1 MKFST
6 SACKGLAICILLF
19 SAVITRY
26 SYAADL
32 AEVYRLALTS
42 DPQFRQ
48 VAANKRAVLETRPQA
63 LANLLPQI
71 SASAD
76 ISGNSGN
83 RTGSNANSFDNGN
96 LGVFDNSAGPGV
108 SRDTNSDGLGYS
120 LNLSQPIF
128 HGDRYLRLKQ
138 ADNSIKQA
146 DAELSAAQID
156 LALRVSTAYFNVLA
170 AVDNLT
176 FAEAEKRSLSQQL
189 EQAKQRFEVGLTAVT
204 DVQEAQA
211 GYDRAVADEIQAINN
226 IDNTREALRE
236 ITGEYLMDLES
247 LMESFPL
254 VTPEPA
260 DIDSWSNTAI
270 SSNLD
275 VIAAM
280 HAVDIARDEI
290 KVQQSGH
297 LPTVDLT
304 ARRTYSENDTNG
316 DSENTNN
323 SIGLQLNVP
332 LYSGGAVS
340 SRTRASRERLQQQ
353 LDLLEQL
360 RRQAHRQSR
369 ESYLGVI
376 SGISRIKALEQAVVS
391 SEVALEATRAG
402 FEVGTRTAVD
412 VVTSERALFQAK
424 RDLSRSRYDYI
435 INTLNLKQAAG
446 LLTVDDIDR
455 INQWLQ

>member
-6 SACKGLAICILLF
+6 RARKNLLICTLLF
-19 SAVITRY
+19 SAGITRY
-26 SYAADL
+26 SHGADL
-32 AEVYRLALTS
+32 SEVYRLALTS

-48 VAANKRAVLETRPQA
+48 VAANKRAVLESRPQA

-76 ISGNSGN
+76 ISGNSGE
-83 RTGSNANSFDNGN
+83 RTGSNANSFDSNGN
-96 LGVFDNSAGPGV
+96 PSVFDNGNPGV

-120 LNLSQPIF
+120 LNLTQPIF
-128 HGDRYLRLKQ
+128 HGDRYFRLKQ

-146 DAELSAAQID
+146 DAELSAAQIN
-156 LALRVSTAYFNVLA
+156 LALRVSTAYFDVLA
-170 AVDNLT
+170 AIDNLT

-211 GYDRAVADEIQAINN
+211 GYDRAVADEIQATNN

-236 ITGEYLMDLES
+236 ITGQYLMDLDP
-247 LMESFPL
+247 LIESFPL

-290 KVQQSGH
+290 KVQRSGH

-304 ARRTYSENDTNG
+304 ARRTYSESDTNG

-340 SRTRASRERLQQQ
+340 SRTRASHERLQQQ
-353 LDLLEQL
+353 LDLLEQI

-376 SGISRIKALEQAVVS
+376 SGISRIKALQQAVVS

-424 RDLSRSRYDYI
+424 RDLSRARYDYI
-435 INTLNLKQAAG
+435 ISTLNLKQAAG
-446 LLTVDDIDR
+446 LLTVDDIDQ